1 MQAIQTVTVGSG
13 GAASI
18 EFASIPDTFTDLKLV
33 TSVRMN
39 TTDFS
44 TNNVLVEIN
53 GSSANLT
60 TRRLL
65 GNGSSALSFSGS
77 LGYILEAP
85 SSTATANTFNNG
97 SAYFPN
103 YAGST
108 NKSYSGDSV
117 TENNATLAVQLL
129 VAGLW
134 NQTAAITSLT
144 LKSETSVDFL
154 EHSTATLYG
163 ILAGSDGTTTVTT

>member
-18 EFASIPDTFTDLKLV
+18 TFSAIAADFTDLKLV
-33 TSVRMN
+33 MSVRMSA
-39 TTDFS
+39 TDFV
-44 TNNVLVEIN
+44 TNNIVVEIN
-53 GSSANLT
+53 GSSANFT
-60 TRRLL
+60 TRRLI
-65 GNGSSALSFSGS
+65 GNGSSVSSYS
-77 LGYILEAP
+77 NSIGYISEAA

-117 TENNATLAVQLL
+117 TENNATLSVQLL

-134 NQTAAITSLT
+134 SQTAAITSLT
-144 LKSETSVDFL
+144 LKSETSVNFL

>member
-65 GNGSSALSFSGS
+65 GNGSSPFSYGGS
-77 LGYILEAP
+77 VGYISEAP